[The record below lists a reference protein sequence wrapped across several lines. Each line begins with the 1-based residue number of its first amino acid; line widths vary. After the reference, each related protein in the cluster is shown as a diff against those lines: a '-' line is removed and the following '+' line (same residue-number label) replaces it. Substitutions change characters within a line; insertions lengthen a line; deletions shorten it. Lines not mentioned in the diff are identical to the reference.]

1 MDWAEVTRSYGK
13 DFAEKGG
20 TIHLNFEVTS
30 FKEAAE
36 SSPASKGDGNK
47 YPVSV
52 HGKEGVSFVHHHHNA
67 LNFHYVL
74 RRCIIT
80 S

>member
-1 MDWAEVTRSYGK
+1 MTRSYGK

-20 TIHLNFEVTS
+20 NIHLNFEVTS
-30 FKEAAE
+30 FKETAE

-52 HGKEGVSFVHHHHNA
+52 HGRKGVSFV
-67 LNFHYVL
+67 
-74 RRCIIT
+74 I
-80 S
+80 

>member
-1 MDWAEVTRSYGK
+1 MTRSYGK

-20 TIHLNFEVTS
+20 NIHLNFEVTS
-30 FKEAAE
+30 FKETPE

-52 HGKEGVSFVHHHHNA
+52 HGREGVSFVHHHNG
-67 LNFHYVL
+67 LRFCSVL
-74 RRCIIT
+74 LTGIKT

>member
-1 MDWAEVTRSYGK
+1 MTRSYGK

-20 TIHLNFEVTS
+20 NIHLNFEVTS
-30 FKEAAE
+30 FKETAE
-36 SSPASKGDGNK
+36 SSSACKCDGNK

-52 HGKEGVSFVHHHHNA
+52 HGREGVSFIHNHHND
-67 LNFHYVL
+67 FRFGSVL
-74 RRCIIT
+74 LAGIET

>member
-1 MDWAEVTRSYGK
+1 VDWAEVARSYGK

-20 TIHLNFEVTS
+20 DIHLNFEVTS
-30 FKEAAE
+30 FRETAE

-52 HGKEGVSFVHHHHNA
+52 HGREGVSFVHNYHNG
-67 LNFHYVL
+67 LRICSVL
-74 RRCIIT
+74 LTGIKT

>member
-1 MDWAEVTRSYGK
+1 VDWAEVTRSYGK

-20 TIHLNFEVTS
+20 NIHLNFEVTS
-30 FKEAAE
+30 FKETAE

-52 HGKEGVSFVHHHHNA
+52 HGREGVSFVHN
-67 LNFHYVL
+67 HYNDLRFGSVL
-74 RRCIIT
+74 LAEIKT